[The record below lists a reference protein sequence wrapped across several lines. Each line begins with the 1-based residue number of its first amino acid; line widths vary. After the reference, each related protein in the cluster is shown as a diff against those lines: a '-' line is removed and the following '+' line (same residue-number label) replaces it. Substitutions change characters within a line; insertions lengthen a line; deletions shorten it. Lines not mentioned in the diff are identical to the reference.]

1 MGGEVSKFATHFFTS
16 LGYRFDACV
25 WHQKGKVQVSKV
37 VTSQEDDSL
46 ITSVDA
52 ILSTDQACE
61 GENIEA
67 IYMNQT
73 FPTPEVRV
81 NDFYTNNTPR

>member
-1 MGGEVSKFATHFFTS
+1 M
-16 LGYRFDACV
+16 
-25 WHQKGKVQVSKV
+25 
-37 VTSQEDDSL
+37 VTSHEDDSL
-46 ITSVDA
+46 ITGADA
-52 ILSTDQACE
+52 NLSTEQACE

-81 NDFYTNNTPR
+81 NVFYTYNTPR